1 MFVKIYVGI
10 VFWNLSFEVFVLD
23 DETILSINSG
33 IYG

>member
-10 VFWNLSFEVFVLD
+10 AFWNLSFEVFVLD
-23 DETILSINSG
+23 DETTLTINSS